1 MFKVCRDYYEYYRRR
16 KMLLL
21 LLLLTPCVL
30 GEPHLELEEGDS
42 PCLHKPC
49 HHGVCVETN
58 SLATGY
64 KCFCQG
70 TCYARK

>member
-1 MFKVCRDYYEYYRRR
+1 MCTYFTMIISEG

-21 LLLLTPCVL
+21 LLMMMLSPCVL

-70 TCYARK
+70 SLYARK

>member
-1 MFKVCRDYYEYYRRR
+1 MAGSLVVV
-16 KMLLL
+16 LLA
-21 LLLLTPCVL
+21 VGSL
-30 GEPHLELEEGDS
+30 GLPHDELVEGDS

-49 HHGVCVETN
+49 HHGVCVETA

-70 TCYARK
+70 EQIISLLMTG